1 MDGKTILKK
10 ELLKGEEILWQG
22 QPETKA
28 IFSSGDILLIPFS
41 VLWSW
46 LVFQW
51 EFDLV
56 MASSP
61 FALLGVPIVFMALY
75 ALFGRFIYKNSDK
88 KRTLYVVTNQRLIQ
102 IRLSNL
108 LYRDLKV
115 KLISQTPNIQK
126 KIRSGGIGTLLFDRP
141 TLDSTVFGNSGMPL
155 IHGRHNEKH
164 NVFAFYDIPNAEV
177 VYKIVSDLKS

>member
-1 MDGKTILKK
+1 MDGKTTLKK

-108 LYRDLKV
+108 LYRD
-115 KLISQTPNIQK
+115 S
-126 KIRSGGIGTLLFDRP
+126 
-141 TLDSTVFGNSGMPL
+141 NSF
-155 IHGRHNEKH
+155 HC
-164 NVFAFYDIPNAEV
+164 
-177 VYKIVSDLKS
+177 S